1 MELQCYEASPLLYIL
16 TDVCPGCAHVC
27 VHVCVC
33 MNRYFYSSGTHL
45 RVSSSN
51 GLLRHYLHMQRQ
63 QETKE
68 PTQCSWTERTK
79 PELCEASFKRF
90 SSSVGV
96 TEPESHREGGDDT
109 ARWDLHLSVISNRA
123 GCREDIFSK
132 SLSQRSLSEGKFTS
146 HR

>member
-1 MELQCYEASPLLYIL
+1 VELQCYEASPLLYIL

-109 ARWDLHLSVISNRA
+109 AKSSLPFFFRMSMFFLKK
-123 GCREDIFSK
+123 EDTFLLAFPK
-132 SLSQRSLSEGKFTS
+132 SHTCLVFF
-146 HR
+146 